1 MQLKPTKKK
10 DFQNAF
16 FSLKLK
22 KKLQMNDYE
31 TKKSPK
37 LFFFKN
43 KHKNVKIKIK
53 MMRSKKFLTLQR
65 FNHVT

>member
-1 MQLKPTKKK
+1 MIMKQK
-10 DFQNAF
+10 
-16 FSLKLK
+16 SLP
-22 KKLQMNDYE
+22 NY
-31 TKKSPK
+31 
-37 LFFFKN
+37 FFFKN